1 MSRDRELESAALRST
16 EQLVEWILA
25 GAKGPDAELGVGT
38 EHEKVGFAD
47 LNATPIAFDGERGIC
62 RLLDELASRFGWTR
76 LYDGGHLMA
85 LERDGAAITL
95 EPGGQ
100 LELSGAIFSTA
111 LETRDELEQHLREVD
126 EVSREL
132 GQVWF
137 FGGVNAWSKIDD
149 VPWVPKPR
157 YDVMRAYLPRRGP
170 LAAWMMKMTASIQ
183 ANYDFR
189 DEADAMEMLRLGA
202 AASPLVTALF
212 ANSPMKEGGASGYA
226 SYRMQIWHE
235 TDPDRCGTPDFF
247 MRRDATVADYVEWML
262 DVPMFFIKRDGRYLD
277 MAGYSFR
284 RFVDEGYQGH
294 EATIGDW
301 ELHLSTAFPDVRM
314 KRYIEVRS
322 ADMASPAHVVALAAL
337 WKGIYYDRGAR
348 DALDALN
355 LASSADEVDALALI
369 CRREGLEGTWRGR
382 SVRALATELVALA
395 HAGLVRQSGGE
406 AEAALL
412 KCLVDDC
419 GVARSPGERFAADWA
434 RHEGAPRPL
443 IGPRSIPAAVR

>member
-1 MSRDRELESAALRST
+1 MSRDRELESAALRSAD
-16 EQLVEWILA
+16 ELVEWILA
-25 GAKGPDAELGVGT
+25 GAKGPDATLGVGT

-47 LNATPIAFDGERGIC
+47 HDATPIAFHGERGIC

-100 LELSGAIFSTA
+100 LELSGAIFTST
-111 LETRDELEQHLREVD
+111 LQTRDELDLHLREVS

-137 FGGVNAWSKIDD
+137 FGGVNAWSKIED

-157 YDVMRAYLPRRGP
+157 YDVMRAYLPQRGP
-170 LAAWMMKMTASIQ
+170 LAPWMMKMTASIQ

-202 AASPLVTALF
+202 AGSPLVTALF
-212 ANSPMKEGGASGYA
+212 ANSPMKEGEQSGYA

-247 MRRDATVADYVEWML
+247 MRPDASVADYVEWML
-262 DVPMFFIKRDGRYLD
+262 DVPMFFIKRDGRYIN

-284 RFVDEGYQGH
+284 RFVDEGYEGH
-294 EATIGDW
+294 HATIGDW

-322 ADMASPAHVVALAAL
+322 ADMASPEHVVALAAL
-337 WKGIYYDRGAR
+337 WKGIFYDRAAR
-348 DALDALN
+348 DALADMQLAADA
-355 LASSADEVDALALI
+355 SEVNALALV
-369 CRREGLEGTWRGR
+369 CRREGLEGTWRGV
-382 SVRALATELVALA
+382 SVRELATELVRIARE
-395 HAGLVRQSGGE
+395 GLLRQPGGAGE
-406 AEAALL
+406 APLL
-412 KCLVDDC
+412 DCLVDASEI
-419 GVARSPGERFAADWA
+419 ARSPGEAFARDWA
-434 RHEGAPRPL
+434 EHGGVPRAL
-443 IGPRSIPAAVR
+443 ILPRSIPLLES